1 MIMAQ
6 RSGLASG
13 SLRRCL
19 ESSRL
24 NLSLP
29 LVVLRHDRRPVLI
42 NGRGRKGGVEASQVQ
57 REVSDLVARTGART
71 GYPKVRLTADPHF
84 VPHHCSSSRP
94 SPLFV
99 ILSLLV
105 IEDYLYSRTVKS

>member
-1 MIMAQ
+1 MFTP
-6 RSGLASG
+6 RGLGPCRNSI
-13 SLRRCL
+13 
-19 ESSRL
+19 L

-71 GYPKVRLTADPHF
+71 GYPKVRLTTG
-84 VPHHCSSSRP
+84 PHHCSP
-94 SPLFV
+94 PLF
-99 ILSLLV
+99 LTPPLT
-105 IEDYLYSRTVKS
+105 TVRYVL